1 MFDDC
6 ADLGSWRAPLIY
18 GFSLKWKQLVK
29 LERKRCLIVRGQMPL
44 EESTKARNQG
54 DGQADYMWKEETD
67 IHGGYRDHH

>member
-1 MFDDC
+1 
-6 ADLGSWRAPLIY
+6 
-18 GFSLKWKQLVK
+18 
-29 LERKRCLIVRGQMPL
+29 MPL